1 VKGNGL
7 ELAARDDAFPTTGAL
22 LAFRIAWLGADLP
35 ISLVAPSASERL
47 GRKFTAILHALRVG

>member
-1 VKGNGL
+1 MREGNGL

-35 ISLVAPSASERL
+35 ISLVRLRQASALGGSLRL
-47 GRKFTAILHALRVG
+47 FFTPGG